1 MFEECSIVFRWLS
14 KKQQENLNKNTIKC
28 SSCGSKMNLNELVLE
43 QIINS
48 EKEKVKIN
56 FEKKLRLKEKQ
67 LNKDYDSKIDLMTKE
82 LEHKNNSISK
92 LLKIETE
99 NEKLKRELS
108 ISDRKL
114 NLEIEKAKTEL
125 TNKLTLEIENSV
137 SHKYELKLA
146 EKEKQIEQV
155 KKSAEE
161 AAKKAT
167 QGSMQ
172 IQGEVQ
178 EEAIEKYLLNNF
190 PLDHILEV
198 KKGHLG
204 ADCLQIINEFDS
216 QNCGKIYYES
226 KNTKEFNS
234 KWIQKFKKDIQ
245 TQNADI
251 GILVTKVMPKGM
263 TRMGLI
269 DGIYICSFGEF
280 KGLCHILRNTLVE
293 FSKHVIINENKEEKK
308 EILYNYL
315 TSNKFYS
322 HVESI
327 IESFVN
333 MNSDLEKEERI
344 AYKNFEKRRSHIR
357 AAQRGTISLFTN
369 FSSIAGSSIKNL
381 HLLEFDN
388 ESNLTNLELLQ
399 RQNDLDDYFDI

>member
-1 MFEECSIVFRWLS
+1 MLNLNSNIT
-14 KKQQENLNKNTIKC
+14 ENLNQNTIKC
-28 SSCGSKMNLNELVLE
+28 SSCGSKMNLNELVVE

-48 EKEKVKIN
+48 EKEKIKNN
-56 FEKKLRLKEKQ
+56 FEDRLEKKLRLKEKE
-67 LNKDYDSKIDLMTKE
+67 LNKDYKSKLDLMTKE
-82 LEHKNNSISK
+82 LEQKNNSISK
-92 LLKIETE
+92 LLEIETE

-108 ISDRKL
+108 ISDKKL

-137 SHKYELKLA
+137 SHRYELKLA

-178 EEAIEKYLLNNF
+178 EEAIEKYLLNKF
-190 PLDHILEV
+190 PLDQILEV

-269 DGIYICSFGEF
+269 NGIYICSFSEF

-293 FSKHVIINENKEEKK
+293 FSRHVIINENKEDKK

-357 AAQRGTISLFTN
+357 AAQRGTVSLFTN

-381 HLLEFDN
+381 RLLEFDTEAN
-388 ESNLTNLELLQ
+388 FTNLELLQ
-399 RQNDLDDYFDI
+399 RQNDFDDYFDI

>member
-1 MFEECSIVFRWLS
+1 
-14 KKQQENLNKNTIKC
+14 
-28 SSCGSKMNLNELVLE
+28 MNLNELVVK

-48 EKEKVKIN
+48 EKEKIKN
-56 FEKKLRLKEKQ
+56 DFEGKLEKALQLKEKL
-67 LNKDYDSKIDLMTKE
+67 LNRDYKSKVDSMTKE
-82 LEHKNNSISK
+82 LEDKNSSISK
-92 LLKIETE
+92 LLDVETE

-108 ISDRKL
+108 ISDKKL
-114 NLEIEKAKTEL
+114 NLEVEKAKTEL
-125 TNKLTLEIENSV
+125 TNELTKEIEDSV
-137 SHKYELKLA
+137 SHKYQLKLA

-161 AAKKAT
+161 AAKKAN

-172 IQGEVQ
+172 IQGEVL
-178 EEAIEKYLLNNF
+178 EEAVEKHLLNNF
-190 PLDHILEV
+190 PLDQILEV

-204 ADCLQIINEFDS
+204 ADCLQIINEFES

-226 KNTKEFNS
+226 KNTKDFNS
-234 KWIQKFKKDIQ
+234 NWIPKFKKDVQ
-245 TQNADI
+245 SQNADI
-251 GILVTKVMPKGM
+251 GILVTTVMPKGM

-269 DGIYICSFGEF
+269 DGIYICSFNEF

-293 FSKHVIINENKEEKK
+293 FSRHIIINENKEDKK

-327 IESFVN
+327 IQSFVN
-333 MNSDLEKEERI
+333 MNTDLEKEERI
-344 AYKNFEKRRSHIR
+344 AYKNFEKRRSHVR
-357 AAQRGTISLFTN
+357 AAQRGTVSLFTN

-381 HLLEFDN
+381 SLLEFDN
-388 ESNLTNLELLQ
+388 EANSTNLELLQ
-399 RQNDLDDYFDI
+399 RNNDYEDYF